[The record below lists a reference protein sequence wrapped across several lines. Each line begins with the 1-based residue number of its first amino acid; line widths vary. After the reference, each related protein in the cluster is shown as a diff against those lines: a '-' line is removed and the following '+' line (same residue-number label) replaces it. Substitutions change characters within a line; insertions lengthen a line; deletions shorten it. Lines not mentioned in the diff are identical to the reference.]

1 MPHSDWLTNYL
12 PVELIAEFRISFEN
26 SLKIPDPLWYMATV
40 ADQLATFKKIP
51 NAEAQ
56 EYFVHSKFDLNPIG
70 SWSYGC
76 YGQIR
81 PFRKGRV
88 SIGDVKLERN
98 FRGRIILLF

>member
-1 MPHSDWLTNYL
+1 
-12 PVELIAEFRISFEN
+12 
-26 SLKIPDPLWYMATV
+26 MATV

-51 NAEAQ
+51 NGEAQ

-88 SIGDVKLERN
+88 SRKPVFGALRVIFLELN
-98 FRGRIILLF
+98 HNLNWCSEIFRTCEQIKADYYR

>member
-1 MPHSDWLTNYL
+1 
-12 PVELIAEFRISFEN
+12 
-26 SLKIPDPLWYMATV
+26 MATV

-51 NAEAQ
+51 NGEAQ
-56 EYFVHSKFDLNPIG
+56 EYFVDSKFDLNPIG

-88 SIGDVKLERN
+88 SFFKFQGVTFLVP
-98 FRGRIILLF
+98 RGLLFLLEHLDLKFSYLSLTSSNVKTFFLPNISFI

>member
-1 MPHSDWLTNYL
+1 
-12 PVELIAEFRISFEN
+12 
-26 SLKIPDPLWYMATV
+26 MATV

-51 NAEAQ
+51 NGEAQ

-88 SIGDVKLERN
+88 SRRPIFDALGVNFLEPIQRLN
-98 FRGRIILLF
+98 P